1 MIKLLTYK
9 NSVGLTLSGIIYIC
23 CAYFI
28 PDFSAQK
35 IGLTALLFCEGVM
48 LNYLCFRFS
57 ILRQKTALPA
67 LLFALFSALFIVDL
81 TLEFIVYGALFLSAF
96 YLSFRAKEI
105 PSYAKIYLIYLGII
119 IGISQAFYN
128 QSILFF
134 IPIMILFIQVGIIN
148 FRGFIMALVNLSMVI
163 ACAVSIYF
171 LMDSPQKIMAM
182 IPGLTS
188 TNHPI
193 EIDQL
198 KVASPVILF
207 SIVFH
212 LFKISSYSFRFPN
225 LSKNINYT
233 FLTQFI
239 LGLITAFIFFNQ
251 NIIIYPLMALAVV
264 LSFMFV
270 YLEKRLFVNALFLAL
285 IITILSSLYFCRII
299 FL

>member
-1 MIKLLTYK
+1 
-9 NSVGLTLSGIIYIC
+9 
-23 CAYFI
+23 
-28 PDFSAQK
+28 
-35 IGLTALLFCEGVM
+35 M

-57 ILRQKTALPA
+57 ILRQKTALPG

-163 ACAVSIYF
+163 ACAVCIYF

-212 LFKISSYSFRFPN
+212 LFKISSYS
-225 LSKNINYT
+225 
-233 FLTQFI
+233 
-239 LGLITAFIFFNQ
+239 LGFQI
-251 NIIIYPLMALAVV
+251 
-264 LSFMFV
+264 
-270 YLEKRLFVNALFLAL
+270 
-285 IITILSSLYFCRII
+285 
-299 FL
+299 